1 MSEFVVSA
9 RKYRPQK
16 FSEVVGQAHVSQTL
30 KNALRTDHVA
40 HAFLF
45 CGPRGVGKTTNA
57 RILAKI
63 LNCTNRAADFEACNE
78 CQSCKSFNQSSSFNI
93 FELDA
98 ASNNSVEHIRSLVEQ
113 TRIPP
118 QQGKYKVFIIDEVH
132 MLSSAAFNAFLKTL
146 EEPPAHAI
154 FILATTE
161 KHKIIPTI
169 LSRCQIFD
177 FRRIQIPDTVAHLQK
192 ICETEGITADADA
205 LHIIAQKSDGA
216 LRDALSIFDR
226 IVSASTDKTI
236 NYADVIENL
245 NVLDYDYFFKLTDAL
260 LAEDLPTVLTTF
272 DDIMRRGFDSDIFI
286 GGLAE
291 HLRNLLVCKD
301 IQTLQLLEVGDNLK
315 SRYQQQAVLSNTSFV
330 LTALNLCNDCDIN
343 FRMARNKRLHVEMA
357 LVKMTY
363 IGRALD
369 LSAQPISV
377 EKKTADGSNVV
388 PKPTTAPTDQSAPV
402 KSVETPQYPI
412 VSAPL
417 STANE
422 PETQPNEPENRVNEP
437 ENRVNIEDPSIPQ
450 SNESATS
457 APSSEEPPRSGV
469 STAKS
474 VTIGLSM
481 MPKIGSLDSIAAMI
495 EEEEKI
501 LQASVSKLTFEN
513 LQESWKKY
521 TETHESPSTKYAL
534 QTTKL
539 GLEGKKIVAKVGST
553 LMVGMIQ
560 QENKL
565 GDFLR
570 FDLNDAGLMLEVTY
584 DPSLAPEE
592 SATAPPPK
600 RYLTPRDKLK
610 LMMEVNPLV
619 KDMAFR
625 LNLKPDE

>member
-63 LNCTNRAADFEACNE
+63 LNCTNRTPDFEACNE
-78 CQSCKSFNQSSSFNI
+78 CSSCKSFNQNSSFNI

-192 ICETEGITADADA
+192 ICDTEGIKADLDA

-236 NYADVIENL
+236 SYADVIENL

-260 LAEDLPTVLTTF
+260 LSEDLPTVLTTF

-315 SRYQQQAVLSNTSFV
+315 ARYQQQATLSNTSFV

-343 FRMARNKRLHVEMA
+343 FKMARNKRLHVEMA

-369 LSAQPISV
+369 LSAQPISL
-377 EKKTADGSNVV
+377 EKKTTDGNHVI
-388 PKPTTAPTDQSAPV
+388 PKATTAPIAQAPPA
-402 KSVETPQYPI
+402 KAEQTPQYQI
-412 VSAPL
+412 VQPTL

-422 PETQPNEPENRVNEP
+422 PESKLNELENRVNT
-437 ENRVNIEDPSIPQ
+437 EDASIPQ

-457 APSSEEPPRSGV
+457 APSSDEPPRSGM

-474 VTIGLSM
+474 VTIGLST

-495 EEEEKI
+495 QEEEMI
-501 LQASVSKLTFEN
+501 LRQSVSKLTYDN
-513 LQESWKKY
+513 LVESWKKY

-539 GLEGKKIVAKVGST
+539 DLEGKKIIAKVGST

-570 FDLNDAGLMLEVTY
+570 FDLNDAALMLEVTY

>member
-63 LNCTNRAADFEACNE
+63 LNCTARTPEFEACNE
-78 CQSCKSFNQSSSFNI
+78 CNSCKSFNQSSSFNI

-132 MLSSAAFNAFLKTL
+132 MLTTAAFNAFLKTL

-177 FRRIQIPDTVAHLQK
+177 FRRIQIPDTVEHLQK
-192 ICETEGITADADA
+192 ICDTEGITADPDA

-236 NYADVIENL
+236 TYESVIENL

-260 LAEDLPTVLTTF
+260 LSENLPTVFTTF

-286 GGLAE
+286 GGMAE

-301 IQTLQLLEVGDNLK
+301 IQTIQLLEVGENLK
-315 SRYQQQAVLSNTSFV
+315 ARYQQQATLSSTSFV

-343 FRMARNKRLHVEMA
+343 FKMARNKRLHVEMA

-369 LSAQPISV
+369 LSAQPV
-377 EKKTADGSNVV
+377 NGEKKTADGSIVI
-388 PKPTTAPTDQSAPV
+388 PKTPTAQTPATPPEKTEP
-402 KSVETPQYPI
+402 TPQY
-412 VSAPL
+412 STAPPTL
-417 STANE
+417 ST
-422 PETQPNEPENRVNEP
+422 VNEP
-437 ENRVNIEDPSIPQ
+437 ENEENAHEASMPQ
-450 SNESATS
+450 PNQAAMS
-457 APSSEEPPRSGV
+457 APSSDEPPRSGV

-474 VTIGLSM
+474 VVMTPPS

-495 EEEEKI
+495 EEEERI
-501 LQASVSKLTFEN
+501 LQHSVSKLTYEN
-513 LQESWKKY
+513 LLESWRKNA
-521 TETHESPSTKYAL
+521 ETHESPSTKYAL
-534 QTTKL
+534 QTAKL
-539 GLEGKKIVAKVGST
+539 SLDDKKITVKVGST
-553 LMVGMIQ
+553 LMVGMIK
-560 QENKL
+560 QELKL
-565 GDFLR
+565 SDFLR
-570 FDLNDAGLMLEVTY
+570 FDLNDAALTLEVVY

-592 SATAPPPK
+592 STTAPPPK

>member
-63 LNCTNRAADFEACNE
+63 LNCTDRNAEFEACNTCSS
-78 CQSCKSFNQSSSFNI
+78 CQSFNQSSSFNI

-177 FRRIQIPDTVAHLQK
+177 FRRIQIPDTVEHLQK
-192 ICETEGITADADA
+192 ICDTEGITANADA

-236 NYADVIENL
+236 SYADVIENL
-245 NVLDYDYFFKLTDAL
+245 NVLDYDYYFKLTDAL
-260 LAEDLPTVLTTF
+260 LSENLPTVFTTF

-315 SRYQQQAVLSNTSFV
+315 ARYQQQATLANTSFV
-330 LTALNLCNDCDIN
+330 LTALNLCNDCDVN
-343 FRMARNKRLHVEMA
+343 FKMARNKRLHVEMA

-369 LSAQPISV
+369 LSAQPASL
-377 EKKTADGSNVV
+377 EKKTTDGSHLI
-388 PKPTTAPTDQSAPV
+388 PKPSNPPIAPTP
-402 KSVETPQYPI
+402 PQYLT
-412 VSAPL
+412 VEMPL

-422 PETQPNEPENRVNEP
+422 PQTTSQTQ
-437 ENRVNIEDPSIPQ
+437 DLSIPQ
-450 SNESATS
+450 SNESATP
-457 APSSEEPPRSGV
+457 APTSDEPPRSGV

-474 VTIGLSM
+474 VSIGLAT

-501 LQASVSKLTFEN
+501 LLQSVSKLTFEN

-521 TETHESPSTKYAL
+521 AETHESPSTKHAL
-534 QTTKL
+534 TTTQL
-539 GLEGKKIVAKVGST
+539 SLDNKKVTAKVGSS

-560 QENKL
+560 QELKL
-565 GDFLR
+565 SEFLR
-570 FDLNDAGLMLEVTY
+570 FDLNDAALTLEIIHDLT
-584 DPSLAPEE
+584 LAAEE
-592 SATAPPPK
+592 AAAAPPPK